1 MKKLNYELLASL
13 PLFLGIDASTLTD
26 IHEAVGPAVQTM
38 RRGSTIIRTG
48 DDCRSLL
55 FLLEG
60 RLDVATTFCSG
71 KLSLSES
78 LRATAVVEPQ
88 CLFGLHTTYTRT
100 YTAAE
105 TGSYIRLPKSLI
117 VQQMMKNE
125 VFRFNFT
132 NMLSSGLQDASQ
144 RLRRNPASS
153 IERRIVEI
161 FARQTLRPSG
171 EKTIRCKMT
180 DLAPLCGT
188 TRLTLSR
195 TLHSLEK
202 RGLIRITRGM
212 IIIPA
217 FERLDAET
225 M

>member
-1 MKKLNYELLASL
+1 MKKLNYETLASL
-13 PLFLGIDASTLTD
+13 PLFLGIDASTLAD
-26 IHEAVGPAVQTM
+26 IYDSVGASVQTM
-38 RRGSTIIRTG
+38 RRGTTIVRAG

-60 RLDVATTFCSG
+60 RLNVATTFCG
-71 KLSLSES
+71 GRLSLSES
-78 LRATAVVEPQ
+78 LRAMAVVEPQ

-105 TGSYIRLPKSLI
+105 AGSYIRLPKSLI
-117 VQQMMKNE
+117 VQQLMRSE

-132 NMLSSGLQDASQ
+132 NMLSSRLQEASQ
-144 RLRRNPASS
+144 RLRRNPAAT

-161 FARQTLRPSG
+161 FARQTLRPTG

-195 TLHSLEK
+195 TLHSLEN
-202 RGLIRITRGM
+202 RRLIRITRGM
-212 IIIPA
+212 ITIPA

-225 M
+225 V